1 MSSGYISSAG
11 YMSSGYM
18 SRLLPPSEEGAPR
31 YQDAIFGSGGH
42 SRSLPPTASAPP
54 FSPVSPPGT
63 NPLPCEHHRGR
74 SLTYNL
80 KDKRSDPYHLISNI
94 KANAETRD
102 NYHLALFFQS
112 TAQPLKRESSPTL
125 KTKLQILRNTSC
137 SRVTLSF
144 CRAFKREKLVERRS
158 GPLQLSSGP
167 PLVPLSKPY

>member
-1 MSSGYISSAG
+1 MGTYHPVTCLACF
-11 YMSSGYM
+11 
-18 SRLLPPSEEGAPR
+18 PPPR
-31 YQDAIFGSGGH
+31 
-42 SRSLPPTASAPP
+42 RVPPDTKTRFLVVVGILEVYHQLQLSP

-112 TAQPLKRESSPTL
+112 TAQPLKRESSPPPL

>member
-1 MSSGYISSAG
+1 MGKDHDHKDPRSPN
-11 YMSSGYM
+11 
-18 SRLLPPSEEGAPR
+18 RFLVVEGILEV
-31 YQDAIFGSGGH
+31 YHQ
-42 SRSLPPTASAPP
+42 LQLPP

-102 NYHLALFFQS
+102 DYHLALFFQS
-112 TAQPLKRESSPTL
+112 TAQPLKRESSPPL

-144 CRAFKREKLVERRS
+144 CRAFKRKVGRAAFRTPPTLLRAAS
-158 GPLQLSSGP
+158 CP
-167 PLVPLSKPY
+167 PLETILNPPL